1 MCDNA
6 RHKEM
11 FGTLLGQ
18 FFAYSTLVP
27 RNVLFDNGSS
37 DNGCSARRLFWVAE
51 HHQMVDNAVRK

>member
-11 FGTLLGQ
+11 FGSLLGQ

-27 RNVLFDNGSS
+27 RNVLFDNGSVVR
-37 DNGCSARRLFWVAE
+37 CSARRLFWVAE